1 MKKIFP
7 ALALLCALMLPN
19 SCKRELAREDN
30 GAGSTADTPAYIVRS
45 LVDHSFTPEFQGQT
59 KVSITET
66 VSGTGLKLTPSWNE
80 SGEEEISVYILKDN
94 GVFYAGDM
102 VSDGP
107 EAEGGRT
114 FSGEICAKE
123 EGERYAYVYP
133 SLKDSEFKDSEQ
145 TVVGHAAQ
153 GTIDWSSQDGTL
165 EGLGNIMP
173 FVWKESQEDN
183 SIVSLENTAYVVKLV
198 MNFQEAPKS
207 LGTNDRILLS
217 TMERGTNDKVFP
229 KEFKA
234 ANLWMPNN
242 SGFESPTEGTNISDS
257 AYLTELQLTSWAD
270 GGNEGKTKVAYILCS
285 SAHNLNVFSSKFRI
299 TVQIDGKTYY
309 YSEFRSFP
317 GQDEPDAQES
327 KQLEAF
333 TNGKIYRATRNMS
346 LVPPATLISTA
357 FGGVSSLLGMW
368 NEYGKPYDPDQ
379 RIIAADK
386 LESSNDAPQSLKS
399 VIGTADLQ
407 STFTSKIDLET
418 GAAGTTNLM
427 GKLYYMPGNSTNA
440 GKTIKITKASKVF
453 VTIVTEN
460 AWDRNLLGYYNFP
473 LINDSDE
480 ESQPTSDDFEKYI
493 VFPDVSRPYHVPF
506 LTGSHT
512 KDIGTPGN
520 APLQPYSTVQL
531 IYKDPDTGFSS
542 EIFPKN
548 TFVGFFVI
556 KQAMVNRGENLLN
569 WASPKLYTNYGL
581 SHPDYRSVNPFAA
594 GDLIKPAGSIT
605 SYEHNDASRI
615 KDIGIFGFRD
625 NIWDD
630 SKTAFATMIFL
641 VSTSADEADAL
652 SMQNTA
658 AFNLTAATAT
668 EQVVGRIAAHTITRN
683 ISTGITYTNDINTLT
698 GEQTSYEFTMT
709 VNDPLYGQLK
719 NVVVKHGEET
729 VSPLSGSDDYS
740 KTFKIN
746 GINSDITISANT
758 TNVVRVKALKASELN
773 SLAAP
778 SGTGESNY
786 KLILHTCN
794 TRNPGDGAYCYDGSG
809 NRITKAFVLS
819 PFWQNNTLLE
829 KEISDISPM
838 GEYSGFY
845 WNLEKESG
853 DGINDFT
860 LKTESNNLYLHRGNE
875 SFPPVN
881 ATTEQTGA
889 VKLTA
894 EGVNAANVVD
904 NDSYV
909 MRLKATNL
917 DGTKLY
923 FSYRLGANNPQ
934 PIFWYDSD
942 HVNNYGKW
950 RVYKVWTESR
960 Q

>member
-7 ALALLCALMLPN
+7 ALALLCALVLPN

-30 GAGSTADTPAYIVRS
+30 GAGSTADAPAYIVRS
-45 LVDHSFTPEFQGQT
+45 LVDHSFTPEFQEQT
-59 KVSITET
+59 KVSVTET

-80 SGEEEISVYILKDN
+80 SGAEEISVYILKDN

-114 FSGEICAKE
+114 FSGEIFAKE

-133 SLKDSEFKDSEQ
+133 SLKDSEFKESEQ

-153 GTIDWSSQDGTL
+153 GTIDWTVQNGSLATL
-165 EGLGNIMP
+165 AEKMP
-173 FVWKESQEDN
+173 FIWKEKEDFTGVDF
-183 SIVSLENTAYVVKLV
+183 IQPFYVLKLV
-198 MNFQEAPKS
+198 LKFQSAQQAS
-207 LGTNDRILLS
+207 LAVETDNITLS
-217 TMERGTNDKVFP
+217 TMSRGNSDNVFP
-229 KEFKA
+229 KKFKA
-234 ANLWMPNN
+234 ANLAAAFN
-242 SGFESPTEGTNISDS
+242 SGFAAWTEGTACSGENYAS
-257 AYLTELQLTSWAD
+257 ELKVNSWAAGSD
-270 GGNEGKTKVAYILCS
+270 DTEKIAYIVCS

-299 TVQIDGKTYY
+299 TAKVGENTF

-317 GQDEPDAQES
+317 GQESAQEERH
-327 KQLEAF
+327 LNAF
-333 TNGKIYRATRNMS
+333 ADGKIYRATRNMS
-346 LVPPATLISTA
+346 PVPPATLISTA

-386 LESSNDAPQSLKS
+386 LESSNAPQSLKS
-399 VIGTADLQ
+399 VIGTAELQ

-473 LINDSDE
+473 LKNDSDE
-480 ESQPTSDDFEKYI
+480 ESQPKSDEFEKYI
-493 VFPDVSRPYHVPF
+493 VFPDVSRPHHVPF
-506 LTGSHT
+506 LSGSHT
-512 KDIGTPGN
+512 KDIGTPEN

-581 SHPDYRSVNPFAA
+581 SHPDYRAVNPFAA

-625 NIWDD
+625 NITDN

-641 VSTSADEADAL
+641 VSTLADEADAL

-658 AFNLTAATAT
+658 AFNLSAATAT
-668 EQVVGRIAAHTITRN
+668 EQVVGRTAAHTITRN

-719 NVVVKHGEET
+719 DVVVKRGEEP
-729 VSPLSGSDDYS
+729 VSPLSDSDNYS

-746 GINSDITISANT
+746 DINSDISISAKT
-758 TNVVRVKALKASELN
+758 TNVVKVKALKASDLN

-794 TRNPGDGAYCYDGSG
+794 TRIPGDGAYCYDGSG

-829 KEISDISPM
+829 EEISDISPM

-875 SFPPVN
+875 TFPHAN

-894 EGVNAANVVD
+894 EGVDAANVVD
-904 NDSYV
+904 NNSYV

-917 DGTKLY
+917 DGTNLY
-923 FSYRLGANNPQ
+923 FSYRLGASNPQ
-934 PIFWYDSD
+934 PIFWYDLG

-950 RVYKVWTESR
+950 RVYKVWTEPR